1 MNNKKFIPGE
11 TYVPVSGKVF
21 DQEEINN
28 AIEAA
33 KDGWWT
39 EGRWAKKFVKIFK
52 KYLGVN
58 FVSLV
63 NSGSSA
69 NLNALAA
76 LTSRDLGKK
85 CLKPGDEYIT
95 CAVGFPTTVNPGIQL
110 GLTPVFVDAEIDS
123 LNIDAS
129 KIEQAITKKNKTN
142 YGCSHF
148 GKASK
153 SRYNYAFS

>member
-1 MNNKKFIPGE
+1 MTSQKKFIPGE

-39 EGRWAKKFVKIFK
+39 EGRWAKKFEANFRS
-52 KYLGVN
+52 YLGRDHVT
-58 FVSLV
+58 LV

-76 LTSRDLGKK
+76 LTNYLCSW
-85 CLKPGDEYIT
+85 
-95 CAVGFPTTVNPGIQL
+95 FPHHSQP
-110 GLTPVFVDAEIDS
+110 
-123 LNIDAS
+123 
-129 KIEQAITKKNKTN
+129 
-142 YGCSHF
+142 
-148 GKASK
+148 
-153 SRYNYAFS
+153 RYSTWLSTSFCGRRIR